1 MDWRKKRLA
10 LGELLIFSGHKRED
24 APLTQGVALMLS
36 KTAQRAFIGWEA
48 HGPRFLVANCRTN
61 KRKSNYMSSST
72 MHQLMK
78 AKRKKKM
85 STMTAMVQLTP
96 ERTHGGF
103 QCQD

>member
-48 HGPRFLVANCRTN
+48 HGPRFLVLTAEQTN
-61 KRKSNYMSSST
+61 VNQT
-72 MHQLMK
+72 ICHPVLC
-78 AKRKKKM
+78 
-85 STMTAMVQLTP
+85 TN
-96 ERTHGGF
+96 
-103 QCQD
+103 